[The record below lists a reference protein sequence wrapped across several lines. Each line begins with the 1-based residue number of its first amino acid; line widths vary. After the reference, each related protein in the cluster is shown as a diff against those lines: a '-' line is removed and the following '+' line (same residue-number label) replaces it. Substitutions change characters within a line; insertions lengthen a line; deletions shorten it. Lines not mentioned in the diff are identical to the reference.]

1 MLTDLLSF
9 SREVVL
15 EALALAEE
23 EVIPPEEE
31 ALMAMLDYQNNQAL
45 CYHLVPKYNEIQ
57 VRNIKVISE
66 T

>member
-1 MLTDLLSF
+1 
-9 SREVVL
+9 
-15 EALALAEE
+15 
-23 EVIPPEEE
+23 VIPPEEE

-57 VRNIKVISE
+57 IRNIKVISE